1 MRPMGKFS
9 SLKPLILLILF
20 NYLVI
25 VFGSQAFYIIQ
36 TSIER
41 VLRPFTPRLLIGLI
55 QAAIGLS
62 LILLWISVWLKLYKH
77 LFIREISRNR

>member
-1 MRPMGKFS
+1 MKAMGKLS

-55 QAAIGLS
+55 QSAVGLS
-62 LILLWISVWLKLYKH
+62 LILLWIFVWLKLYKH
-77 LFIREISRNR
+77 LFTREISKNR

>member
-1 MRPMGKFS
+1 MRTMGKFS

-20 NYLVI
+20 NYLVV

-36 TSIER
+36 ISIER
-41 VLRPFTPRLLIGLI
+41 TLRPFTPRLLIGLI

-62 LILLWISVWLKLYKH
+62 LILLWIFVWLKLYKY
-77 LFIREISRNR
+77 LFMREISKDR

>member
-1 MRPMGKFS
+1 MRTMGKLS

-36 TSIER
+36 ISIER
-41 VLRPFTPRLLIGLI
+41 VLRPFTHRLLIGLI
-55 QAAIGLS
+55 QTVIGLS
-62 LILLWISVWLKLYKH
+62 LILLWVFVWLKLYKH
-77 LFIREISRNR
+77 LFMREISKSK